1 MIKKKIVFSDYD
13 GTIYIEENE
22 MEKNVKAIEKYRKL
36 GGKFIIVTGRSKNSI
51 DGVIRKYNIQYDY
64 LILNNGSII
73 FDNKGNKIYEEFIK
87 PEISSKI
94 IKYLK
99 NKSNIEIL
107 YYDENDKVKYTN
119 QELLKIRIKTKN
131 RETVKEIEK
140 EINQL
145 FKDEVIAH
153 ASFPTIYYENI
164 NYDHTDIVSIKAGK
178 ERAIN
183 ELLKILNIKKEE
195 VVTVGDGRNDI
206 EMIKQYNGYSMET
219 AEDEVKQVASKI
231 FKNIS
236 EVLEYIEK
244 VGI

>member
-36 GGKFIIVTGRSKNSI
+36 GGKFVIVTGRSKISI
-51 DGVIRKYNIQYDY
+51 DNVIEEYKIKYDY

-73 FDNKGNKIYEEFIK
+73 FDNKGNKMYEEFIK
-87 PEISSKI
+87 PEISSKV

-195 VVTVGDGRNDI
+195 VATVGDGRNDI

>member
-13 GTIYIEENE
+13 GTIYIEEKD
-22 MEKNVKAIEKYRKL
+22 MDKNIKSIEKYREL
-36 GGKFIIVTGRSKNSI
+36 GGKFVIVTGRSKTSI
-51 DGVIRKYNIQYDY
+51 DNVIEEYKIKYDY

-73 FDNKGNKIYEEFIK
+73 FDNKGNKIYEQFIK

-107 YYDENDKVKYTN
+107 YYDENDKVKYNN
-119 QELLKIRIKTKN
+119 QELLKIRIKSQDQ
-131 RETVKEIEK
+131 EMIKEIEK
-140 EINQL
+140 EINYL
-145 FKDEVIAH
+145 YKDEVIAH
-153 ASFPTIYYENI
+153 ASFPTNYYENV
-164 NYDHTDIVSIKAGK
+164 NYDNTDIVSIKAGK
-178 ERAIN
+178 EIAIN
-183 ELLKILNIKKEE
+183 ELLTILDIKKEE

-206 EMIKQYNGYSMET
+206 EMIKKYNGYSMET
-219 AEDEVKQVASKI
+219 AEEEVKQVASKI

-244 VGI
+244 VVI